1 MPVGLLQSSAIIDQY
16 GIKSLLIDAV
26 KNWIDK
32 TQM

>member
-26 KNWIDK
+26 KKLN
-32 TQM
+32 